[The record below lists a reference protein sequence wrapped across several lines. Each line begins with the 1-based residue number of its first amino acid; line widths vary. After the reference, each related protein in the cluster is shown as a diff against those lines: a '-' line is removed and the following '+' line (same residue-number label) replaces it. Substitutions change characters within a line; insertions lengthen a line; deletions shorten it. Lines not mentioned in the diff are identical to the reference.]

1 MKQHRYRV
9 TLEHL
14 ATARGEPGTHEPLVF
29 EARNHD
35 DLFEIIARIRSK
47 GLLEEPDQAASLALG
62 LKLLAEVTLEN
73 REDPF
78 FAGLRGPLREF
89 IQQIKGATPKG
100 PAKDTGTI
108 ERGPPQ

>member
-1 MKQHRYRV
+1 MKQHRYRI

-14 ATARGEPGTHEPLVF
+14 ATPKGEPGTHSPLSF

-35 DLFEIIARIRSK
+35 DLFEIIARMQKK
-47 GLLEEPDQAASLALG
+47 GLLAEPDQAASLALG

-73 REDPF
+73 RENVF

-89 IQQIKGATPKG
+89 IQQVKGKASASEP
-100 PAKDTGTI
+100 
-108 ERGPPQ
+108 

>member
-1 MKQHRYRV
+1 MKQHKYRI

-14 ATARGEPGTHEPLVF
+14 ATAKGDPGTHAPLVF

-35 DLFEIIARIRSK
+35 DLFEIIERMRGRA
-47 GLLEEPDQAASLALG
+47 LLPESDQVASLALG

-78 FAGLRGPLREF
+78 FGELRGPLRDF
-89 IQQIKGATPKG
+89 IQKLK
-100 PAKDTGTI
+100 KTGQ
-108 ERGPPQ
+108 PPPP

>member
-1 MKQHRYRV
+1 MKQHRYRI

-14 ATARGEPGTHEPLVF
+14 STPKGEPGTQAPLSF

-35 DLFEIIARIRSK
+35 DLFTIIERIRAK
-47 GLLEEPDQAASLALG
+47 GLLAEPDQAASLALG

-78 FAGLRGPLREF
+78 FGELRGPLREF
-89 IQQIKGATPKG
+89 IMKIKAAGATPAG
-100 PAKDTGTI
+100 
-108 ERGPPQ
+108 

>member
-1 MKQHRYRV
+1 MKQHRYRI

-14 ATARGEPGTHEPLVF
+14 ATARGEPGTHAPLVF

-35 DLFEIIARIRSK
+35 DLFEIIQRMRVR
-47 GLLEEPDQAASLALG
+47 GMLPEPDQAASLALG

-78 FAGLRGPLREF
+78 FGELRGPLREF
-89 IQQIKGATPKG
+89 IQKIKKSGQEA
-100 PAKDTGTI
+100 AS
-108 ERGPPQ
+108 QA